1 VKKGKEVGLMVQK
14 DETREV
20 REGSPQLDESWWE
33 AVLNEIESYVL
44 PNGDQG
50 QQDQSNADQG
60 QSERPPSQGKV
71 NWEQAQ
77 DLYQEDQIIRLKVS
91 GYNQGGLLVEGQGLQ
106 GFVPISHLVGLVE
119 ECESAEREKGLA
131 AYIGEE
137 LRLKVIECNSER
149 GRVVFSERA
158 AQSDPGSRIE
168 LFENL
173 EVGICVQGTVT
184 TITDFGAFVDL
195 GGVEG
200 LIHISE
206 LSWGRVQHPSDM
218 ITVGESVK
226 AYVLHLDKER
236 GRVALS
242 LKRLHPNPWET
253 VGKRYQ
259 PGQTADA
266 VITSV
271 VSYGAFA
278 RLEDGLDGLIHVSE
292 FGEASHDINPR
303 DVLQEGQRV
312 QVCVLHV
319 DPPNQ
324 RLGLSLITDTGE

>member
-1 VKKGKEVGLMVQK
+1 V
-14 DETREV
+14 D
-20 REGSPQLDESWWE
+20 DSWWE
-33 AVLNEIESYVL
+33 AVLDEIERYALS
-44 PNGDQG
+44 NGDQE
-50 QQDQSNADQG
+50 QHPWEADQG
-60 QSERPPSQGKV
+60 QTERSPSQENV
-71 NWEQAQ
+71 DWEQAQ
-77 DLYQEDQIIRLKVS
+77 DLYQKDQIIHLKVS
-91 GYNQGGLLVEGQGLQ
+91 GYNQGGLLVEGKGLQ
-106 GFVPISHLVGLVE
+106 GFVPVSHLVGLVE
-119 ECESAEREKGLA
+119 ECDSPKRKKNLA
-131 AYIGEE
+131 TYVGDE

-173 EVGICVQGTVT
+173 EVGICVKGTVT

-218 ITVGESVK
+218 LTIGDSVN
-226 AYVLHLDKER
+226 AYVLQLDKER

-253 VGKRYQ
+253 VGTRYQ
-259 PGQTADA
+259 SGQTAEA

-292 FGEASHDINPR
+292 FGELSQGIKPR
-303 DVLQEGQRV
+303 EVLREGQSV
-312 QVCVLHV
+312 QVRILHV
-319 DPPNQ
+319 DPANQ
-324 RLGLSLITDTGE
+324 RLGLRLITDGGE

>member
-1 VKKGKEVGLMVQK
+1 MVQK

-20 REGSPQLDESWWE
+20 KEGPPQADESWWE
-33 AVLNEIESYVL
+33 AVLDEIESYVL
-44 PNGDQG
+44 PNDDQEQNPSKAGLG
-50 QQDQSNADQG
+50 QAGRLPPQG
-60 QSERPPSQGKV
+60 NV
-71 NWEQAQ
+71 DWEQAQ
-77 DLYQEDQIIRLKVS
+77 DLYQQDQIIHLKVS
-91 GYNQGGLLVEGQGLQ
+91 GYNQGGLLVEGMGLQ

-119 ECESAEREKGLA
+119 ECDSPERKKILA
-131 AYIGEE
+131 AYIGDE

-158 AQSDPGSRIE
+158 AQSDSGSRIE

-173 EVGICVQGTVT
+173 EVGMCVKGSVT

-218 ITVGESVK
+218 LTIGDSVK
-226 AYVLHLDKER
+226 AYVLQLDKDR

-253 VGKRYQ
+253 VGTRYQ
-259 PGQTADA
+259 PGQTAEA

-292 FGEASHDINPR
+292 FGEPSQNVKPR
-303 DVLQEGQRV
+303 EVLQEGQSV
-312 QVCVLHV
+312 QVRILHV
-319 DPPNQ
+319 DPANQ
-324 RLGLSLITDTGE
+324 RMGLSLITDGGE